1 MKLSRSLLGLRC
13 GLLVGI
19 LGGATIYAE
28 TFSEQLSV
36 DEQAE
41 IGLDK
46 LTAIERAALFAAIER
61 YKETGA
67 AAAVAEAE
75 KKAEVERIEAVE
87 VATNEA
93 VKDYKNREEPGVIA
107 KAMELFKR
115 EEAKKE
121 QERER
126 FTSVLQGKFRGWE
139 GNTMFFL
146 ENGQAWRQSGDDR
159 YYPKT
164 AENVPVVVYK
174 SKTGYYRLQILDDKG
189 AWVTVKRVR

>member
-1 MKLSRSLLGLRC
+1 MRLTQNMLRGWC
-13 GLLVGI
+13 GLLVG
-19 LGGATIYAE
+19 LMGGSAIYAQ
-28 TFSEQLSV
+28 TFSEQLNG

-41 IGLDK
+41 IGLNR
-46 LTAIERAALFAAIER
+46 LTADERAALFAAIER

-93 VKDYKNREEPGVIA
+93 VKEYKNREEPGVIA

-115 EEAKKE
+115 EEADKDKE
-121 QERER
+121 KER

-139 GNTMFFL
+139 GNTTFFL
-146 ENGQAWRQSGDDR
+146 DNGQVWRQSGDDR

-174 SKTGYYRLQILDDKG
+174 SGSGYYRLQILDDKG
-189 AWVTVKRVR
+189 AWVTVKKVR

>member
-1 MKLSRSLLGLRC
+1 MKMTRSLLGVWC
-13 GLLVGI
+13 GLLVSL
-19 LGGATIYAE
+19 LGGSTTYAE
-28 TFSEQLSV
+28 IFSKQLSV

-46 LTAIERAALFAAIER
+46 LTANERAALFAAIKR

-75 KKAEVERIEAVE
+75 KKAEVERVEAVE

-93 VKDYKNREEPGVIA
+93 VNKYKNREEPGVIA
-107 KAMELFKR
+107 KPMELSKR
-115 EEAKKE
+115 QEAEKKQE
-121 QERER
+121 QER

-139 GNTMFFL
+139 GNTSFFL
-146 ENGQAWRQSGDDR
+146 DNGQVWRQSGDDR
-159 YYPKT
+159 FYPKT

-174 SKTGYYRLQILDDKG
+174 SKSGYYRLQILDDKG
-189 AWVTVKRVR
+189 AWVAVKRVR